1 MPDSRVETRV
11 GTPDIYADLQRR
23 LMTAGFAPGAKLM
36 PTTLQ
41 HEYGCSANTVRDV
54 LLQLSKVGLV
64 EFEMQRG
71 FRARRVSVARR
82 ADVARFRVLLEQEG
96 AVASMRRGGLAWEA
110 RLTASHHSLLHI
122 ESQIARSPD
131 SAPYIGLWSDA
142 ERAFHETLISDC
154 GMPLL
159 IETYASIYMQF
170 RQQLVGIETE
180 FAPDYFRPIIAEH
193 QAIVSAALSG
203 DEAALRQA
211 ILDHQKR
218 HLA

>member
-1 MPDSRVETRV
+1 MPEGRI
-11 GTPDIYADLQRR
+11 GTLDIYADLQRR

-36 PTTLQ
+36 PSALQ

-64 EFEMQRG
+64 EFEIQRG

-96 AVASMRRGGLAWEA
+96 AVASMKTGGLAWES
-110 RLTASHHSLLHI
+110 RLTATHHSLLHI

-142 ERAFHETLISDC
+142 ERHFHETLISDC
-154 GMPLL
+154 GLPLL
-159 IETYASIYMQF
+159 IETYAGVYMQF

-180 FAPDYFRPIIAEH
+180 FAPGYFRPIIDEH
-193 QAIVSAALSG
+193 QAIVDAALGG
-203 DEAALRQA
+203 DEAALRRA
-211 ILDHQKR
+211 ILAHQKR
-218 HLA
+218 HLP